1 MDSTWHFWSVTGVT
15 GRVNIDAL
23 QRLSRRLT
31 TWQKRQWDIHW
42 KHGEQSVHVQ
52 LSVAGNEYLYM
63 KRSEHGCALFLPCH
77 CNPLK
82 KLKLL
87 EMSQSK
93 FVWAK
98 KSPALHITCHIIYIW
113 KYNGQVGFRIH
124 QNFQFISIIGVSQFS
139 KCTIRFKLFPAQ
151 FTFSNSPSKR

>member
-1 MDSTWHFWSVTGVT
+1 MLFKKTWLALYLSLKSTNYDFYILLFTVHASMDSTWHFWSVTGVT

-93 FVWAK
+93 FLWAK

-124 QNFQFISIIGVSQFS
+124 
-139 KCTIRFKLFPAQ
+139 
-151 FTFSNSPSKR
+151 